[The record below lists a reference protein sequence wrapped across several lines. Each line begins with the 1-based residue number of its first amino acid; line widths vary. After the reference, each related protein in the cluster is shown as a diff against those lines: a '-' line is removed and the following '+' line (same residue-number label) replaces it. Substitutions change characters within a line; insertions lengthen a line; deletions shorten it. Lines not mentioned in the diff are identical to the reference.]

1 MFRTL
6 AVATSAAIAAATAI
20 AVSAPAH
27 ADNVDFGTNRAA
39 CQAAEQQLHA
49 SGNSSADCFE
59 TGPGHYSLSYSR
71 R

>member
-6 AVATSAAIAAATAI
+6 ALATAAAGAAAI

-27 ADNVDFGTNRAA
+27 ADNVDFGTDRAA
-39 CQAAEQQLHA
+39 CQSAEQQLHA
-49 SGNSSADCFE
+49 SGNTSADCFE
-59 TGPGHYSLSYSR
+59 TGPGHYKLTYSR

>member
-1 MFRTL
+1 MFRS
-6 AVATSAAIAAATAI
+6 VALAIAAAATTATAI

-39 CQAAEQQLHA
+39 CQSAEQQLHA
-49 SGNSSADCFE
+49 SGNTSADCFE
-59 TGPGHYSLSYSR
+59 TGPGHYSLYYSR